1 MYYLEKHK
9 NKLRGSPAGY
19 TQIEGIYY
27 VCDGQWHRSRSSWY
41 GHGWTNILQKFACQF
56 LKYILGE
63 RSDPKFMNKSKL
75 KDRKI
80 ISHG

>member
-1 MYYLEKHK
+1 M
-9 NKLRGSPAGY
+9 
-19 TQIEGIYY
+19 
-27 VCDGQWHRSRSSWY
+27 HRSRSSWY

-75 KDRKI
+75 KDQKI